1 MYAKPLSSRIR
12 ELAAAVVDENFK
24 ERRME
29 REKEGDSMYGIVTVL
44 FDVCNLLYHN
54 DRAKTDDAP
63 NSFK

>member
-1 MYAKPLSSRIR
+1 
-12 ELAAAVVDENFK
+12 
-24 ERRME
+24 ME